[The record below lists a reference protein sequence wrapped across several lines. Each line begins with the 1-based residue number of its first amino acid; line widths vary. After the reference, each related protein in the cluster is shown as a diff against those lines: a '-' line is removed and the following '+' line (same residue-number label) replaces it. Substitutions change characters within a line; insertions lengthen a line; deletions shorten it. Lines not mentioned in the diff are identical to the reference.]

1 MVVGRECG
9 LALEFPMEELLH
21 SVLQSKP
28 NNWFK
33 PFASLTGTG

>member
-1 MVVGRECG
+1 MS
-9 LALEFPMEELLH
+9 LALNMSFQTCYLKH
-21 SVLQSKP
+21 